1 MIFRPYADPRRR
13 ETGRNEGS
21 VTDWKRRMALA
32 WLLLWPLAPAT
43 AQEAGFTWTLMRYAY
58 VLDDK
63 GLSTGTFEI
72 ERQAHDAQAAR
83 TGARVDLSYVAGQET
98 IEILDAVTMK
108 ADGRKI
114 PVGPDRILDIA
125 PQVPRDVAMYS
136 DTRTRSVVFPD
147 VAAGDSIRYV
157 YRLKRFSRNWP
168 GFSWTAPLRKL
179 ARVKASEMTID
190 VPAALPLLV
199 EDHGVRHR
207 SESSGERVRHIF
219 SWSNDKAI
227 PPEPGATSDYD
238 WSDRFSVSTFK
249 SYAEIG
255 DYYARLHAMSAAVT
269 SAVAELA
276 AKIVGSASDRAAQ
289 ARLLSEWVAQNVRY
303 VAVSVGQGTLA
314 PTPADET
321 IGNRYGD
328 CKADTALLAALLA
341 ARGIASEAV
350 LINTNLAR
358 YVLPETPVADFNHVI
373 LYVPELDL
381 YVDPTWNHAAFGV
394 LPWGLY
400 DKPVVHAVDGKSR
413 VGRTPSQRAEDN
425 VSEVATV
432 ASVSADGRVEGTT
445 REHARGAMATDLKAW
460 MAAGLTADRAASHLR
475 SQGTPGAGAWIS
487 PKRDDAA
494 SETSLVASFKLADSI
509 DLADGEALVPPG
521 GLRFLPRPG
530 SFLLGV
536 QDTLRQHPFPCYA
549 GRQSETIEVRVPP
562 GLKPTRLPADR
573 HWTTSIAEYV
583 SSYAFS
589 DGILSVRREFT
600 ARPQAQVCAADESH
614 ELIGLM
620 SNIRRDYRAVVVF
633 DRPL

>member
-1 MIFRPYADPRRR
+1 VI
-13 ETGRNEGS
+13 
-21 VTDWKRRMALA
+21 DWTRWLLLA

-43 AQEAGFTWTLMRYAY
+43 AQESGFTWTVMRYAY

-63 GLSTGTFEI
+63 GLPTGTFEI

-98 IEILDAVTMK
+98 IEILDAATVK

-136 DTRTRSVVFPD
+136 DTRTKSVIFPD
-147 VAAGDSIRYV
+147 VAAGDSVRYV
-157 YRLKRFSRNWP
+157 YRLKRFSTSWP
-168 GFSWTAPLRKL
+168 GFSWTAPLRSL

-190 VPAALPLLV
+190 VPATLPLLT
-199 EDHGVRHR
+199 EHHGVGYRT
-207 SESSGERVRHIF
+207 ESSGGRVRHIF

-227 PPEPGATSDYD
+227 ASEPGATSDYD

-255 DYYARLHAMSAAVT
+255 DYYGKLHAASAAVT
-269 SAVAELA
+269 PAVMELA
-276 AKIVGSASDRAAQ
+276 AKIVGTATDRAAQ

-303 VAVSVGQGTLA
+303 VAVSVGEGTLA

-381 YVDPTWNHAAFGV
+381 YVDPTWNYAAFGV

-413 VGRTPSQRAEDN
+413 VGRTPSQSAENN

-432 ASVSADGRVEGTT
+432 ATISADGRISGTT
-445 REHARGAMATDLKAW
+445 RENAKGAMATDLKGW
-460 MAAGLTADRAASHLR
+460 MAAGLTVDRAAVQLR
-475 SQGTPGAGAWIS
+475 SQGIPGTGAWIS
-487 PKRDDAA
+487 PKRDDTAP
-494 SETSLVASFKLADSI
+494 EVLLMASFKLADSI
-509 DLADGEALVPPG
+509 DLAAGEALAPPG

-530 SFLLGV
+530 GFLLGI
-536 QDTLRQHPFPCYA
+536 QDTPRQHPFPCYA
-549 GRQSETIEVRVPP
+549 GRQIETIEVKVPA
-562 GLKPTRLPADR
+562 GLRPTRLPADR
-573 HWTTSIAEYV
+573 HWTTSIAEYA

-589 DGILSVRREFT
+589 DGTLSVRREFT
-600 ARPQAQVCAADESH
+600 ARPQGQVCAADESR

-633 DRPL
+633 DQPL

>member
-1 MIFRPYADPRRR
+1 VFDRTRRI
-13 ETGRNEGS
+13 
-21 VTDWKRRMALA
+21 ALA
-32 WLLLWPLAPAT
+32 CLLLWPLTPVM
-43 AQEAGFTWTLMRYAY
+43 AQDSGFTWTVMRYAY

-63 GLSTGTFEI
+63 GLPTGTFEI

-83 TGARVDLSYVAGQET
+83 TGARIDLSYVAGQET
-98 IEILDAVTMK
+98 IEILEAATVK
-108 ADGRKI
+108 ADGRRI
-114 PVGPDRILDIA
+114 PVGADRIHDIA
-125 PQVPRDVAMYS
+125 PQVPRDVALYS

-157 YRLKRFSRNWP
+157 YRLKRFSTSWP
-168 GFSWTAPLRKL
+168 GFSWTAPLRTV
-179 ARVKASEMTID
+179 ARVRMAEMTID
-190 VPAALPLLV
+190 VPAGLPLLV
-199 EDHGVRHR
+199 EHHGVRYR
-207 SESSGERVRHIF
+207 TESSDARVRHVF
-219 SWSNDKAI
+219 SWSNEKAI
-227 PPEPGATSDYD
+227 PSEPGATSDYD
-238 WSDRFSVSTFK
+238 WSARFSVSTFK

-255 DYYARLHAMSAAVT
+255 DYYGRLHAAAATVT
-269 SAVAELA
+269 PAVSELA
-276 AKIVGSASDRAAQ
+276 AKIVGPASDRAAQ
-289 ARLLSEWVAQNVRY
+289 ARLLSEWVTQNVRY
-303 VAVSVGQGTLA
+303 VAVSVGQGALA

-358 YVLPETPVADFNHVI
+358 YMLPETPVADFNHVI
-373 LYVPELDL
+373 LYLPEFDL

-394 LPWGLY
+394 LPWGLS
-400 DKPVVHAVDGKSR
+400 DKPVVHAVDGRSR
-413 VGRTPSQRAEDN
+413 VGRTPSQRTEDN

-432 ASVSADGRVEGTT
+432 ATISADGRISGTT
-445 REHARGAMATDLKAW
+445 REHATGAMATDLKGW
-460 MAAGLTADRAASHLR
+460 MAAGLTANRAAAHLR
-475 SQGTPGAGAWIS
+475 SQGSPGTGAWIS
-487 PKRDDAA
+487 PARDDTAREVLLMA
-494 SETSLVASFKLADSI
+494 KFKLADAI
-509 DLADGEALVPPG
+509 DLAAGEALAPPG

-530 SFLLGV
+530 GFLLGM
-536 QDTLRQHPFPCYA
+536 QDTPRRHPFPCYA
-549 GRQSETIEVRVPP
+549 GRQVETIEVKVPA

-589 DGILSVRREFT
+589 DGTLSVRREFT
-600 ARPQAQVCAADESH
+600 VRPQGQVCAAELSR

>member
-1 MIFRPYADPRRR
+1 MHTPIL
-13 ETGRNEGS
+13 GEGKPGANGGF
-21 VTDWKRRMALA
+21 VIDRARGLVLA
-32 WLLLWPLAPAT
+32 WLLLWPLFPAA
-43 AQEAGFTWTLMRYAY
+43 AQESGLTWTMMHYTY
-58 VLDDK
+58 VLDDR
-63 GLSTGTFEI
+63 GLPTGTFEI

-83 TGARVDLSYVAGQET
+83 SGARVDLSYVAGQET
-98 IEILDAVTMK
+98 IEILDAATVK

-114 PVGPDRILDIA
+114 PVGADRIHDIA

-136 DTRTRSVVFPD
+136 DTRTKSVVFPD

-157 YRLKRFSRNWP
+157 YRLKRFSTSWP
-168 GFSWTAPLRKL
+168 GFSWTASLRTV
-179 ARVKASEMTID
+179 ARVKESEMTID

-199 EDHGVRHR
+199 EHHGVRYR
-207 SESSGERVRHIF
+207 TEKADGRVRHVF

-227 PPEPGATSDYD
+227 PAEPGATSDYD

-255 DYYARLHAMSAAVT
+255 DYYGRLHAAAAAATPAVT
-269 SAVAELA
+269 ELA
-276 AKIVGSASDRAAQ
+276 ARIVGPVTDRAAQ
-289 ARLLSEWVAQNVRY
+289 ARLLSNWVTQNVRY

-321 IGNRYGD
+321 IANRYGD

-381 YVDPTWNHAAFGV
+381 YVDPTWNLAAFGV
-394 LPWGLY
+394 LPWGQY
-400 DKPVVHAVDGKSR
+400 DKPIVHAVAGQSR
-413 VGRTPSQRAEDN
+413 VARTPPQRAEDN

-432 ASVSADGRVEGTT
+432 ATVSPDGRISGTT
-445 REHARGAMATDLKAW
+445 REHARGAMATDLKGW
-460 MAAGLTADRAASHLR
+460 MAVGLTGDRAASQLR
-475 SQGTPGAGAWIS
+475 AQGMPGSGAWIS
-487 PKRDDAA
+487 SPRDDTAREVLLLA
-494 SETSLVASFKLADSI
+494 RFKLADPI
-509 DLADGEALVPPG
+509 DLAAGEALAPPG

-530 SFLLGV
+530 TFLLGM
-536 QDTLRQHPFPCYA
+536 QDTPRRHPFPCYA
-549 GRQSETIEVRVPP
+549 GRQVETIEVKVPP
-562 GLKPTRLPADR
+562 GLKPTRLPPDR
-573 HWTTSIAEYV
+573 RWTTAIAEYV
-583 SSYAFS
+583 SSYVFS
-589 DGILSVRREFT
+589 DGTLSVRREFI
-600 ARPQAQVCAADESH
+600 ARPQGQACAADQSR
-614 ELIGLM
+614 ELVGLM

>member
-1 MIFRPYADPRRR
+1 M
-13 ETGRNEGS
+13 
-21 VTDWKRRMALA
+21 
-32 WLLLWPLAPAT
+32 
-43 AQEAGFTWTLMRYAY
+43 AQESGFTWNVMRYAY

-83 TGARVDLSYVAGQET
+83 SGARVDLSYVAGQET
-98 IEILDAVTMK
+98 IEILDAATVK
-108 ADGRKI
+108 ADGRRI

-136 DTRTRSVVFPD
+136 DTRTKSVVFPD

-157 YRLKRFSRNWP
+157 YRLKRFSTSWP
-168 GFSWTAPLRKL
+168 GFSWTAPLRTL
-179 ARVKASEMTID
+179 ARVKESEMTID
-190 VPAALPLLV
+190 VPASLPLLV
-199 EDHGVRHR
+199 EHHGVRYR
-207 SESSGERVRHIF
+207 TEAANERIRHVF
-219 SWSNDKAI
+219 SWSNDRAI
-227 PPEPGATSDYD
+227 PHESGSTSDYD
-238 WSDRFSVSTFK
+238 WSDRFSVSTFR

-255 DYYARLHAMSAAVT
+255 DHYGRLHAAASAVT
-269 SAVAELA
+269 PVVTELA
-276 AKIVGSASDRAAQ
+276 AKIVGPASDRATQ

-381 YVDPTWNHAAFGV
+381 YVDPTWNHAVFGV

-400 DKPVVHAVDGKSR
+400 DKPVVHAVGGKSR
-413 VGRTPSQRAEDN
+413 AGRTPSQRAEDN

-432 ASVSADGRVEGTT
+432 ATISADGRIGGTT
-445 REHARGAMATDLKAW
+445 REHAKGAMATDLKAW
-460 MAAGLTADRAASHLR
+460 TAVGLTVDRAATQLR
-475 SQGTPGAGAWIS
+475 SQGIPGTGVWIS
-487 PKRDDAA
+487 PKRDDTAP
-494 SETSLVASFKLADSI
+494 EVLLMASFKLADQI
-509 DLADGEALVPPG
+509 DLAAGEALLPPG

-530 SFLLGV
+530 GFLLGI
-536 QDTLRQHPFPCYA
+536 QDAPRQHAFPCHA
-549 GRQSETIEVRVPP
+549 GRQVETIEVKVPP
-562 GLKPTRLPADR
+562 GLRPTRLPADR
-573 HWTTSIAEYV
+573 HWTTSVAEYA

-589 DGILSVRREFT
+589 DGTLSVRREFT
-600 ARPQAQVCAADESH
+600 ARPPGQVCAAEQSG